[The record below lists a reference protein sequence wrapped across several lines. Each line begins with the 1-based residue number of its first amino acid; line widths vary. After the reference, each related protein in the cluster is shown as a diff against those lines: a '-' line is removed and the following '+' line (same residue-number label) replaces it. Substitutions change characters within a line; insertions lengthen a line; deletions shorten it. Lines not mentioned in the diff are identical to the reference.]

1 MCSTM
6 GDLSAVC
13 TVACGGQLSVM
24 SWPSLPLCAVWLG
37 VTCLRNESP
46 RVPQGTFY
54 GQQQK
59 GVVLPQVLALDSWM
73 GQEGLSRVSIESIED
88 NIRKK

>member
-6 GDLSAVC
+6 GDLSAFC
-13 TVACGGQLSVM
+13 TVACGGQLSLV

-46 RVPQGTFY
+46 GVPQGTFY

-59 GVVLPQVLALDSWM
+59 DVVLPEVLALDPWM
-73 GQEGLSRVSIESIED
+73 GQEGLSRVSVESIED